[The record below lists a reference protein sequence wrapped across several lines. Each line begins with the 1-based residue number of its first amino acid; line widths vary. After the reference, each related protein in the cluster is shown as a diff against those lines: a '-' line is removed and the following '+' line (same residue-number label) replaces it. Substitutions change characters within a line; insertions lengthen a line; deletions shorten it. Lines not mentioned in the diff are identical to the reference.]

1 MNSIIFWVI
10 FTEDNDYF
18 NRVLKLIRR
27 ADVLEEYYQCKT
39 IEELHQINS
48 LNDAICVVILDLAE
62 CSTILSEIKILAKGK
77 VFINISSDT
86 KFLLKAFEVGLFDYL
101 VEPVAR
107 ERINQTKERVY
118 NLSMQSEFSK
128 RQINTI
134 AIKISRQIV
143 NVRYDQI
150 LCIQAYGNYIK
161 IITPTKMLL
170 SLEKISAFELRILDQ
185 NFIRCHKSFIVNKNH
200 ILLIEESTILLTN
213 DMILPIGK
221 TYKRL
226 FLHKFTPISL

>member
-1 MNSIIFWVI
+1 MHSSIFWVI
-10 FTEDNDYF
+10 FTEDNAYF
-18 NRVLKLIRR
+18 NRILNLIRK
-27 ADVLEEYYQCKT
+27 ADVLEEYYQCNT
-39 IEELHQINS
+39 IEELYQINS

-62 CSTILSEIKILAKGK
+62 CSTILSEIKILAKEK

-86 KFLLKAFEVGLFDYL
+86 QFLLKAFEVGLFDYL
-101 VEPVAR
+101 VEPVSR

-118 NLSMQSEFSK
+118 NLSMKSEFSK
-128 RQINTI
+128 RQINKI
-134 AIKISRQIV
+134 GIKISRKIV
-143 NVRYDQI
+143 HVRYDQI
-150 LCIQAYGNYIK
+150 LFIQAYGNYIK
-161 IITPTKMLL
+161 IITPNKMLL
-170 SLEKISAFELRILDQ
+170 SLEKISAIELRILDQ

-226 FLHKFTPISL
+226 FLHKFAPISP